1 MSSGFTISKEEIA
14 KRVSELAREIE
25 RDYRGKKPLLI
36 GVLNGAFVFM
46 ADLCRELSMD
56 VEIDFIGVS
65 SYEDRDTPGALKLT
79 KDVSAS
85 IEGKDVIIVE
95 DIVDTG
101 RTLSRILE
109 YLRSK
114 KPRSIAVCAFL
125 DKSGRREV
133 PVKIDYVGFTVPNEF
148 LVGYGLDYAG
158 QGRHLAYVKSVKT
171 KEK

>member
-46 ADLCRELSMD
+46 ADLCRALSMD

-65 SYEDRDTPGALKLT
+65 SYEDRDTPGVLRLT
-79 KDVSAS
+79 KDISAP
-85 IEGKDVIIVE
+85 IEGRDVIIVE

-101 RTLSRILE
+101 RTLSRIIE
-109 YLRSK
+109 YIKDK
-114 KPRSIAVCAFL
+114 KPRSLAVCAFL
-125 DKSGRREV
+125 DKAERREV
-133 PVKIDYVGFTVPNEF
+133 PVRIDYVGFVVPNEF

>member
-14 KRVSELAREIE
+14 ERVSGIAREIE
-25 RDYRGKKPLLI
+25 RDYRGKKPLLV

-46 ADLCRELSMD
+46 ADLCRALDME

-65 SYEDRDTPGALKLT
+65 SYEDRDTPGVLKIT
-79 KDVSAS
+79 KDISS
-85 IEGKDVIIVE
+85 PIGDKNVIVVE

-109 YLRSK
+109 YMRGK
-114 KPRSIAVCAFL
+114 KPRSLAVCAFL
-125 DKSGRREV
+125 DKKERREV
-133 PVKIDYVGFTVPNEF
+133 PVKIDYVGFVVPNEF

-158 QGRHLAYVKSVKT
+158 YGRHLAYVKSVKT

>member
-14 KRVSELAREIE
+14 ERVSGIAREIE
-25 RDYRGKKPLLI
+25 RDYRGKKPLLV

-46 ADLCRELSMD
+46 ADLCRTLDME

-65 SYEDRDTPGALKLT
+65 SYEDRDTPGVLKIT
-79 KDVSAS
+79 KDISS
-85 IEGKDVIIVE
+85 PIEDRDVIVVE

-109 YLRSK
+109 YIRDK
-114 KPRSIAVCAFL
+114 KPRSLAVCTFL
-125 DKSGRREV
+125 DKKERREV
-133 PVKIDYVGFTVPNEF
+133 PVKIDYVGFVVPNEF

-158 QGRHLAYVKSVKT
+158 YGRHLAYVKSVKT

>member
-46 ADLCRELSMD
+46 ADLCRALSMD

-65 SYEDRDTPGALKLT
+65 SYEDRDTPGVLRLT
-79 KDVSAS
+79 KDISVP
-85 IEGKDVIIVE
+85 IEGRDVIIVE

-101 RTLSRILE
+101 RTLSRIIE
-109 YLRSK
+109 YIKDK
-114 KPRSIAVCAFL
+114 KPRSLAVCAFL
-125 DKSGRREV
+125 DKAERREV
-133 PVKIDYVGFTVPNEF
+133 PVRIDYVGFVVPNEF

>member
-14 KRVSELAREIE
+14 ERVSGIAREIE
-25 RDYRGKKPLLI
+25 RDYKGKKPLLV

-46 ADLCRELSMD
+46 ADLCRAMDMD

-65 SYEDRDTPGALKLT
+65 SYEDRDTPGVLRLT
-79 KDVSAS
+79 KDLSAP
-85 IEGKDVIIVE
+85 IEDRDVIIVE

-101 RTLSRILE
+101 RTLSRIME
-109 YLRSK
+109 YMRDK
-114 KPRSIAVCAFL
+114 KPRSLAVCAFL
-125 DKSGRREV
+125 DKTERREV
-133 PVKIDYVGFTVPNEF
+133 PVRIDYVGFTVPNEF

-158 QGRHLAYVKSVKT
+158 QGRHLACVKSVKT